1 MVVAGA
7 NGRVGSMV
15 CRHLLRTQPGV
26 RVRAL
31 VRSADR
37 TEDYAR
43 LSYEVGAEEA
53 RYALRPA
60 WSLAPEEDGGGLA
73 WPTQAQFDPQ
83 IQGDYGLERLELVPC
98 ELRHEDDLKAALRGA
113 DAMIYCATDFSAGR
127 RRIPQQL
134 DNALAGISKF
144 GADLFELRLP
154 GFGRGLPGRG
164 EGGRNEEEE
173 SRLARLESIRAFG
186 SETIDDRG
194 VALAAAVVA
203 EEIGRKARIA
213 ALTSGRAPSSA
224 MGSSTNSSPTPFVL
238 ASASA
243 ALGYDVDGFDASGQ
257 EVLQENEFGYRKR
270 IGEANL
276 REALRKQQVPYA
288 IVRLAQLDTNAPSP
302 QLGEGLPLRWVE
314 GDVAEEVAVKLVH
327 RAEEVG
333 ADVQDVGAMA
343 GRRQDELRGCFIAP
357 RDAAAALVEAL
368 VRRTSDGS
376 DGFTCEVFTQ
386 TREERAKDTK

>member
-1 MVVAGA
+1 MRRASLQLVLLSAATCALASGLEGCTVVVAGA

-213 ALTSGRAPSSA
+213 ALTCLSHLAP
-224 MGSSTNSSPTPFVL
+224 
-238 ASASA
+238 
-243 ALGYDVDGFDASGQ
+243 
-257 EVLQENEFGYRKR
+257 RR
-270 IGEANL
+270 L
-276 REALRKQQVPYA
+276 RLDPLPYSLK
-288 IVRLAQLDTNAPSP
+288 VAPSP
-302 QLGEGLPLRWVE
+302 QSKSCLLYTSPS
-314 GDVAEEVAVKLVH
+314 
-327 RAEEVG
+327 
-333 ADVQDVGAMA
+333 
-343 GRRQDELRGCFIAP
+343 P
-357 RDAAAALVEAL
+357 RD
-368 VRRTSDGS
+368 
-376 DGFTCEVFTQ
+376 
-386 TREERAKDTK
+386 